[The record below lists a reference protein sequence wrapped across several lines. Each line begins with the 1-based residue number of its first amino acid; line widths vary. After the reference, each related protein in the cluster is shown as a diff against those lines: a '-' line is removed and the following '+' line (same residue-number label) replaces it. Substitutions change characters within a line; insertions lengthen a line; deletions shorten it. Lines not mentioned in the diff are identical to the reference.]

1 MFRAKPQLLI
11 KNQIFCLDIVV
22 LTQKFQFII
31 PLFRG
36 LDRKLSLQQ
45 SQRFFSVTRKH
56 PQNLQYFLPSEYFSL
71 PWRDQEGTGLDQE
84 GPRRR
89 QQGDRV
95 GGQGQGDRQAAH
107 TGSK

>member
-1 MFRAKPQLLI
+1 VFRAKPQLLI
-11 KNQIFCLDIVV
+11 KNTIFCLDIVV
-22 LTQKFQFII
+22 LTQKFQFTI

-71 PWRDQEGTGLDQE
+71 PWGGITFS
-84 GPRRR
+84 RR
-89 QQGDRV
+89 QRFL
-95 GGQGQGDRQAAH
+95 H
-107 TGSK
+107 